1 MTDGAVAPIEREEEA
16 VSGGRGQPGGEDA
29 LGREIDFLDR
39 LLDEIIGE
47 QDGPDLVQRLNA
59 VRRGLP
65 PGADE
70 LDPETTRGLIRAVG
84 LFFQLANLAEE
95 RHRLRI
101 LRSRQRR
108 AHHGVIRDSLGE
120 AVERLV
126 EGGRSP
132 EAVEELLRRLSV
144 SPVLTAHPTEARRRT
159 LLVALRRFARL
170 LERLDDR
177 RLTAPEARDLRRR
190 LREELT
196 VLWRTADLRSV
207 GPTPLDEVRT
217 ALRPRADAKPK
228 DR

>member
-1 MTDGAVAPIEREEEA
+1 MTDGAVAPIEREQEA

-29 LGREIDFLDR
+29 LAREIDFLDR

-108 AHHGVIRDSLGE
+108 AHHGVIRDETLFQVVPALYRALDSAFDRITGSLDQG
-120 AVERLV
+120 ATGTR
-126 EGGRSP
+126 P
-132 EAVEELLRRLSV
+132 
-144 SPVLTAHPTEARRRT
+144 
-159 LLVALRRFARL
+159 
-170 LERLDDR
+170 
-177 RLTAPEARDLRRR
+177 
-190 LREELT
+190 
-196 VLWRTADLRSV
+196 
-207 GPTPLDEVRT
+207 
-217 ALRPRADAKPK
+217 PRAPAFLRWGTWIGG
-228 DR
+228 DRDGNPNVTASVTTLTMRTQADHVLRGYEA